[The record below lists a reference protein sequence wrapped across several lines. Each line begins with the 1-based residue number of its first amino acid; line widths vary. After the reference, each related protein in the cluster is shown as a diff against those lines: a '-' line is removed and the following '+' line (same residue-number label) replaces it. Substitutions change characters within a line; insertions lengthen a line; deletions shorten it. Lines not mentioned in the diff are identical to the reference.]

1 MTSREIQIR
10 LGIFFTTINVT
21 ALALGGLT
29 AARTNILAGIA
40 VFFTTVILFSFL
52 VEKKAWYKLE
62 EQKNGQETNGT
73 ENRLFNI

>member
-21 ALALGGLT
+21 ALVLGGLT
-29 AARTNILAGIA
+29 AVHTNILAGIA
-40 VFFTTVILFSFL
+40 VFFTTVIFFSFL